1 MRRNF
6 TYALLI
12 GTLLLNLTG
21 CAGLFGV
28 GGTLE
33 KRRNLANGV
42 EKIGDG
48 LESEARHFFELVI
61 ENPQDDGV
69 TDEALFR
76 LAILNLNDG
85 KLGGGKSSIA
95 LLDTLQRSYPKS
107 VWAQQ
112 AEPLLLYLKG
122 PHSIR
127 SRERELTSLR
137 EKNFA
142 LNREVRELRQV
153 IERLKMLD
161 RELELKIKH

>member
-1 MRRNF
+1 MRGNF
-6 TYALLI
+6 TSALLI

-21 CAGLFGV
+21 CGGLFGT

-33 KRRNLANGV
+33 KRRNLATGV
-42 EKIGDG
+42 EMVRDG

-61 ENPQDDGV
+61 TDPQDDGV

-85 KLGGGKSSIA
+85 KLGGGKSSLA
-95 LLDTLQRSYPKS
+95 LLDTLQHSYPKS
-107 VWAQQ
+107 VWARQ

-137 EKNFA
+137 EKNVA
-142 LNREVRELRQV
+142 LNKEVRELRQV